1 MKNSLE
7 EINST
12 TEQTENKSTE
22 IIQFE
27 EQKRGEKMK
36 KNKAS
41 ETHRT

>member
-27 EQKRGEKMK
+27 EQKRGEK
-36 KNKAS
+36 
-41 ETHRT
+41 

>member
-12 TEQTENKSTE
+12 PEQAENKSTE

-27 EQKRGEKMK
+27 EQKRGENEEK
-36 KNKAS
+36 
-41 ETHRT
+41 